1 LLFVPA
7 TWETRMIP
15 ELIDTLVAVRDAL
28 LGHLPIN
35 SIEILRQIPHPIPGY
50 RKQDGTW
57 VNAATWPVSDDQKV
71 LAPGLM
77 DPWYDPVKSASF
89 DTAIK
94 ALGPDFPTLK
104 TAVVSLKSTFAPV
117 IGEIDSNVDAPGAS
131 TAKVAGLYA
140 LFQLLYEMTKLAK
153 DKSLTTIS
161 ALQREAN
168 ALWAAKGFSN
178 NATKNRLPKLDILF
192 AFHPFA
198 DASVRIFR
206 TVDSPIV
213 DYFDMFDPIAAKPKL
228 FFTKRILE
236 ILWPKPG
243 GSPSGGAEGFSA
255 GEQAG
260 LLFRYLG
267 YAYVASVMLQSG
279 LFRWD
284 GVDSGQGI
292 WVSCDYNRGTW
303 SGSENPLP
311 RVSDISIQNITAKSV
326 ADFFVLLTQRR
337 LVNEKAS
344 SEMIKILD
352 VGCCF
357 SIFDPDR
364 LDDVLASKCGFVDDI
379 ANDAM
384 VLEDPVASKYVVVTV
399 TKNPSLAT
407 NLATKQFQFFT
418 SIRTA
423 IASI

>member
-1 LLFVPA
+1 LLLVLA
-7 TWETRMIP
+7 TWETRMTP

-28 LGHLPIN
+28 LGRLPIN
-35 SIEILRQIPHPIPGY
+35 SIEILRQIPHPVPGY

-57 VNAATWPVSDDQKV
+57 VDASAWPVSDDQKV

-94 ALGPDFPTLK
+94 VLGPDFSTLK
-104 TAVVSLKSTFAPV
+104 TAVVSLKSIYAPV

-153 DKSLTTIS
+153 EKSLTSIP

-178 NATKNRLPKLDILF
+178 NAAKNRLPKLDILF

-213 DYFDMFDPIAAKPKL
+213 DYFDMFDPVAATPKL

-243 GSPSGGAEGFSA
+243 GSSGTEAEGFSA

-260 LLFRYLG
+260 LLFRHMG

-279 LFRWD
+279 LFKWD
-284 GVDSGQGI
+284 GASSGEGI
-292 WVSCDYNRGTW
+292 WVRCDYNNRTW
-303 SGSENPLP
+303 KRSENPLP
-311 RVSDISIQNITAKSV
+311 GFSSIQNITARSV
-326 ADFFVLLTQRR
+326 ADFFVLLMQKR

-344 SEMIKILD
+344 KEMIKILD
-352 VGCCF
+352 VGGCF
-357 SIFDPDR
+357 SIFDPDL
-364 LDDVLASKCGFVDDI
+364 LDDVIASKCGFVSDI
-379 ANDAM
+379 ANDAI
-384 VLEDPVASKYVVVTV
+384 VLKDPVASTYVVVTV
-399 TKNPSLAT
+399 TRKRSLAT
-407 NLATKQFQFFT
+407 KLQRKQNQFFNG
-418 SIRTA
+418 IKAA
-423 IASI
+423 IAAI